1 MKNVHFSIIN
11 YYYCLFT
18 SVLVGFY
25 LLITYII
32 HPNFKRFTLASISI
46 MIITGISHVGAIICY
61 TLAFQYGKTGKIAL
75 IAYS

>member
-1 MKNVHFSIIN
+1 M
-11 YYYCLFT
+11 
-18 SVLVGFY
+18 
-25 LLITYII
+25 I